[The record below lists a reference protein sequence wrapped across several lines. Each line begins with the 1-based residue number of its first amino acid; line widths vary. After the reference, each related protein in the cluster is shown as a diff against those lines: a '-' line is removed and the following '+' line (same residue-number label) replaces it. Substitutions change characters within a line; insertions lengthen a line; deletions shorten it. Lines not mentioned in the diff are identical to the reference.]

1 VSDLSSE
8 QFAECLNSQFQV
20 DAATGGGVALELV
33 RVTKVD
39 YSPRLDNFSLIFRGP
54 RSPFVPQGS
63 YSVNHRKL
71 GEMTIFL
78 VPIGADGAGTQYEAV
93 FNRVRDGVK

>member
-1 VSDLSSE
+1 MSDLSSE
-8 QFAECLNSQFQV
+8 QFAECLNSQFQI
-20 DAATGGGVALELV
+20 DAATNGSVPLELV
-33 RVTKVD
+33 GVTKVN

-54 RSPFVPQGS
+54 NSPLVPQGS
-63 YSVNHRKL
+63 YRLNHQKL

-78 VPIGADGAGTQYEAV
+78 VPIGLDGAGMQYEAV

>member
-8 QFAECLNSQFQV
+8 QFAECLNSQFQI
-20 DAATGGGVALELV
+20 DAASGGSVPLELV
-33 RVTKVD
+33 GVTKVN

-54 RSPFVPQGS
+54 NSPFVPQGT
-63 YSVNHRKL
+63 YRLIHQKL

-78 VPIGADGAGTQYEAV
+78 VPIGVDGAGMQYEAV